1 MQGLL
6 TIEILR
12 VSHLYQPTY
21 TRLREHWRKV
31 GRKNA
36 RFQGW
41 KRELQYSLGY
51 GMTGTLK
58 LFFLVMI
65 STRPA
70 RDQVNK
76 KVPVCVRECLLR
88 PLPSLRSYWQ
98 LIAARGGRI
107 IFLCRKYPS
116 LVSVALINTK
126 NKNNFGEEDVFHL
139 TDYSP
144 SQRKVNARSQV
155 MSVKQKPGRNIAY

>member
-1 MQGLL
+1 MQGLI

-21 TRLREHWRKV
+21 TRLREHWRKM

-36 RFQGW
+36 RFRGW

-58 LFFLVMI
+58 LFFFVMI

-76 KVPVCVRECLLR
+76 KNSSMCQGMSTKAPPLSEELLAVD
-88 PLPSLRSYWQ
+88 S
-98 LIAARGGRI
+98 
-107 IFLCRKYPS
+107 
-116 LVSVALINTK
+116 
-126 NKNNFGEEDVFHL
+126 
-139 TDYSP
+139 
-144 SQRKVNARSQV
+144 SQRRQDHFSLPKISQFGFCCPDKYQ
-155 MSVKQKPGRNIAY
+155 KQKQFWRRGCISSYRLQPFIQKS